1 MIEKSGGFWITSSSK
16 KPGESF
22 SRQAALQPPIAAASD
37 SNPELEELLRD
48 TPEPSTPPVQSPSP
62 PPPGPLLAPGAAKI
76 AEEAS
81 HGTTEDLEAVVDE
94 LQAWVEERLPW
105 LKDDVSS
112 SENSNPRTP
121 SPDKELGDLS

>member
-1 MIEKSGGFWITSSSK
+1 MS
-16 KPGESF
+16 ESD
-22 SRQAALQPPIAAASD
+22 P
-37 SNPELEELLRD
+37 
-48 TPEPSTPPVQSPSP
+48 
-62 PPPGPLLAPGAAKI
+62 
-76 AEEAS
+76 
-81 HGTTEDLEAVVDE
+81 EAVVDE